1 MGRSSK
7 FRRTWPARWSTSL
20 DSIGEEK
27 HLPRD
32 TPSVPTIVITP
43 PPSPNVS
50 TGHQARSDETSWPI
64 PEPNPFYL
72 QPSHY
77 LHPLHHG
84 YPIESRHRSLVR
96 RHCGWWTLTA
106 IFCLLIISSSLHDM
120 YIIHLSEARTRD
132 ESAYGPARQEP
143 DKGAR
148 ISDPVGNHSSFI
160 ISRVELPRLLDWSA
174 RGSA

>member
-7 FRRTWPARWSTSL
+7 FRRAWPARWSTSP
-20 DSIGEEK
+20 DSIDEEK
-27 HLPRD
+27 HLPNG
-32 TPSVPTIVITP
+32 TALVPTIVITP
-43 PPSPNVS
+43 PPLPNVS
-50 TGHQARSDETSWPI
+50 AGHQAHSDQTSWPI
-64 PEPNPFYL
+64 PKPNPFYL
-72 QPSHY
+72 RPSHY
-77 LHPLHHG
+77 LHPLHPG
-84 YPIESRHRSLVR
+84 YPRESRHRSLVR
-96 RHCGWWTLTA
+96 RQCGWWALTA
-106 IFCLLIISSSLHDM
+106 ILFLLMISSSLHDI
-120 YIIHLSEARTRD
+120 YIIHLSEARARE